1 MTTFDEQYRDIVFR
15 VIADGQ
21 KVMDRTGVGTR
32 KLFGQTMRFDLSKEF
47 PAPTLK
53 KLFFESAKKEMFW
66 IYQDQS
72 NDVRLLREKYGV
84 NIWNEWELEDGTIG
98 KAYGFQ
104 VAKHK
109 QIDKLLDG
117 LKNDPHSRR
126 HIISLWE
133 ISDLPEMSLNPC
145 AFQTIW
151 TVTGN
156 KLNCQLIQRSGDLGL
171 GVPFNSAQYAI
182 LVHMV
187 ASHVGLEAGEL
198 LHTIADAH
206 VYENHV
212 EPLKEMLFRPIIQ
225 DVKPK
230 LVLDSYHEDFQ
241 RPKGFYEFEPEDI
254 HLIGYDSHPHIKLD
268 VAV

>member
-1 MTTFDEQYRDIVFR
+1 MTAFDQQYRDIVFR
-15 VIADGQ
+15 VITDGFRTS
-21 KVMDRTGVGTR
+21 DRTGTGVR
-32 KLFGQTMRFDLSKEF
+32 KLFGQQMRFDLQKEF

-72 NDVRLLREKYGV
+72 NDVNLLREKYKV
-84 NIWNEWELEDGTIG
+84 NVWNEWALDDGTIG

-109 QIDKLLDG
+109 QLDKLIHG
-117 LKNDPHSRR
+117 LKTNPYSRR

-133 ISDLPEMSLNPC
+133 IEDLPHMSLQPC

-156 KLNCQLIQRSGDLGL
+156 RLNCQLIQRSGDLGL
-171 GVPFNSAQYAI
+171 GVPFNSAQYAV
-182 LVHMV
+182 LVHMIAQV
-187 ASHVGLEAGEL
+187 VGLEVGEL
-198 LHTIADAH
+198 WHTITDAH

-212 EPLKEMLFRPIIQ
+212 EPLKEMLFRPIMT
-225 DVKPK
+225 DVNPYITMNPY
-230 LVLDSYHEDFQ
+230 VEDFYDFK
-241 RPKGFYEFEPEDI
+241 PSDI
-254 HLIGYDSHPHIKLD
+254 TLRGYDSHPHIKME